1 MSGKIFHFLRL
12 SKSLNM
18 LNLPSRPPENSRL
31 KATHSDK
38 QHDPKHAILTEGDG
52 SDEGRDDWR
61 IPRRHTHQ
69 QGMAE
74 WVCSDL
80 LSPQVSPSVGLQR
93 LLGGGV
99 RALGL

>member
-1 MSGKIFHFLRL
+1 MTP
-12 SKSLNM
+12 NV
-18 LNLPSRPPENSRL
+18 
-31 KATHSDK
+31 
-38 QHDPKHAILTEGDG
+38 AILMEGDG

-61 IPRRHTHQ
+61 MPRRHTYL

-80 LSPQVSPSVGLQR
+80 LSPQVSPGVGLQE
-93 LLGGGV
+93 LLGRGV